1 MNTKTFAYFC
11 ALSVALLLTSC
22 TTTKYGSTADH
33 AKDGVFTVN
42 TSYNDLTMELA
53 PQRVSYTIDIST
65 TEGRAKLKNISL
77 EEAKQL
83 ALIECINKY
92 NCATIFNPQFTH
104 LVKGKDVLRVTVY
117 GFPALYKNK

>member
-1 MNTKTFAYFC
+1 
-11 ALSVALLLTSC
+11 
-22 TTTKYGSTADH
+22 
-33 AKDGVFTVN
+33 
-42 TSYNDLTMELA
+42 MELA

-92 NCATIFNPQFTH
+92 NGATIFNPQFTH

-117 GFPALYKNK
+117 GFPARYKNK